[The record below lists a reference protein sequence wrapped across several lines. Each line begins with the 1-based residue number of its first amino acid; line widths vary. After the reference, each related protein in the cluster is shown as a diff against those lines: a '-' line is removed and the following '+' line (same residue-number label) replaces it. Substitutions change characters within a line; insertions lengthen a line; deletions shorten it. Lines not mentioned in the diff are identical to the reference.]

1 MLFFDKYGNSIEK
14 PIYKKEI
21 PAGVTAKIVLDNYI
35 KAIGGEKA
43 LNEVK
48 TIAMYGT
55 TTIPQAPSPLSFT
68 SKVDTNNKLL
78 VELAMGE
85 MSMMKQVLNEKE
97 GSITQQ
103 GRKMKI
109 EGADLAK
116 MKASAVPFEEL
127 GFLTKTNVELTGI
140 ETIEGSDAYVLKNG
154 DATLYYDAKSGLKV
168 ADSEVQDQ
176 GGNKITL
183 MTYYKDYRDV
193 KGVKVPFN
201 IVKNVGIELDIKMSD
216 VKINEGVSD
225 ADFQ

>member
-1 MLFFDKYGNSIEK
+1 MI
-14 PIYKKEI
+14 
-21 PAGVTAKIVLDNYI
+21 
-35 KAIGGEKA
+35 
-43 LNEVK
+43 
-48 TIAMYGT
+48 GT
-55 TTIPQAPSPLSFT
+55 TVIPQAPTPLSFT
-68 SKVDTNNKLL
+68 SKIGANNKLL
-78 VELAMGE
+78 VELAMGG

-97 GSITQQ
+97 GSVTQQ

-127 GFLTKTNVELTGI
+127 GLLTQTGIELTGI
-140 ETIEGSDAYVLKNG
+140 EPIEGSDAYALKNG
-154 DATLYYDAKSGLKV
+154 DATFYYDAKSGLKV
-168 ADSEVQDQ
+168 ADSEIQDQ
-176 GGNKITL
+176 GGNKVTL

-201 IVKNVGIELDIKMSD
+201 IVKNVGIELDIKISD